1 MIKYICVWP
10 ICQLHLPPN
19 ISFSEVFRVPSK
31 ILVKQILYLPFSLA
45 ETTTDRTINP
55 SVNFPDKNPVKWSES
70 SIGRDKAGRCHPSFE
85 MCEQDNL
92 ISYSVERSII

>member
-1 MIKYICVWP
+1 MPATSANW
-10 ICQLHLPPN
+10 PPN
-19 ISFSEVFRVPSK
+19 IFFSEVFRVPSK
-31 ILVKQILYLPFSLA
+31 ILVKQILCLPFSLA
-45 ETTTDRTINP
+45 KTTTDKTIIP

-85 MCEQDNL
+85 MCKQDSL